1 MRKTVLDIQQMKAHG
16 ERIPMLTAYDYPI
29 AKLLDQA
36 GIPMLL
42 VGDSVGNNVLGYSS
56 TIPVTLDDI
65 VRHTTAVV
73 RGAQSALIVAD
84 LPFLSY
90 ATLEMAVAG
99 ARRLMQ
105 EGGAQAVKLEGG
117 ASMAPIVQR
126 LVECGVPVMGHL
138 GYTPQS
144 EHVFGKARV
153 QGRKA
158 AVARKMIE
166 DALALEAAGVF
177 AVVLELVPAP
187 LAGAISRRLRIP
199 TIGIGAGTDC
209 DGQVLIIHDVLGLNP
224 DFMPRLAKR
233 FVDLGS
239 IIREAAT
246 SYINEVTSRAFPA
259 EQHSSTMDEAMLR
272 EALEGLE

>member
-1 MRKTVLDIQQMKAHG
+1 
-16 ERIPMLTAYDYPI
+16 
-29 AKLLDQA
+29 
-36 GIPMLL
+36 MLL

-90 ATLEMAVAG
+90 ATLEMAVAA

-153 QGRKA
+153 QGRKG

-166 DALALEAAGVF
+166 DALALEAAGAF

-187 LAGAISRRLRIP
+187 LAGAISQRLRIP
-199 TIGIGAGTDC
+199 TIGIGAGPEC

-233 FVDLGS
+233 YVDLGS

-246 SYINEVTSRAFPA
+246 SYINEVTSRVFPA
-259 EQHSSTMDEAMLR
+259 EQHSSTMDEAVLR